1 MSVALGDIRRQ
12 WYVLAAW
19 GNVTTTPAGI
29 REPSTAS
36 TPTAYAMSVAIG
48 IPQPAAPSPV
58 PTIPKKIEHAAGY
71 TLRLGGKLKD
81 RADAPRSEWVVLGSS
96 RASMRTELGDLSWS
110 LVAC

>member
-1 MSVALGDIRRQ
+1 MVCPGCLGERDHHPSRDPGTQHGEYTDR
-12 WYVLAAW
+12 VR
-19 GNVTTTPAGI
+19 NVSGH
-29 REPSTAS
+29 RN
-36 TPTAYAMSVAIG
+36 TPTG
-48 IPQPAAPSPV
+48 GPSPV